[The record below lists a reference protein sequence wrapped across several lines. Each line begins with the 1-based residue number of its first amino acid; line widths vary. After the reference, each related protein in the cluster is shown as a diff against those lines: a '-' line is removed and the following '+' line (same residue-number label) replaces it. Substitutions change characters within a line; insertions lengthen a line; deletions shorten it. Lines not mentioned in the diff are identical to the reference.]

1 MRRDESM
8 KTPKFESYSIMN
20 LSLVLINVYS
30 VVLFDNAK
38 KDPSSIDAGKCFKE
52 SLDDPYSFCLPSL
65 ICIGAMKVKNKNK
78 IKLDVYSFAFLSTQ
92 RAYIYVIPI
101 FIIFGQAGTFELK
114 QWLSMHKLVATS
126 DHELHFFGS
135 GQGSLSKYKMAR
147 KYLSSSAQW
156 KIPDKRIIKV
166 YSIVLY
172 VYVCMYVHI
181 LII

>member
-1 MRRDESM
+1 MCIHLRFFQ
-8 KTPKFESYSIMN
+8 P
-20 LSLVLINVYS
+20 
-30 VVLFDNAK
+30 NAH
-38 KDPSSIDAGKCFKE
+38 I
-52 SLDDPYSFCLPSL
+52 
-65 ICIGAMKVKNKNK
+65 
-78 IKLDVYSFAFLSTQ
+78 
-92 RAYIYVIPI
+92 YIYVIPI
-101 FIIFGQAGTFELK
+101 FIIYVGQAGTFELK